1 MGLGEKHL
9 IEERDLL
16 RRARQLDEAALATIF
31 DTYFPALYR
40 YFYHHVH
47 QAQLAE
53 DLAAEVFCRL
63 LEQLAKRSGPRRH
76 LRAWLYRV
84 AYNLVV
90 DNSRRSVHRN
100 HDSLE
105 EDTACVTLDLEER
118 TDASLLRAEARAALM
133 SLTPQQ
139 REVII
144 LKFLEGYENQ
154 EVARIL
160 GTTVGAVKA
169 LQHRGLAALEQALN
183 GRQIAG
189 GNGHAV

>member
-1 MGLGEKHL
+1 LGLGEKHL

-16 RRARQLDEAALATIF
+16 RRARLLDEAALATIF

-47 QAQLAE
+47 QAQVAE
-53 DLAAEVFCRL
+53 DLAAEVFCRM
-63 LEQLAKRSGPRRH
+63 LEQLAKGSGPRNH

-90 DNSRRSVHRN
+90 DDSRRRVHRD

-105 EDTACVTLDLEER
+105 EETACAPGDLQEQ
-118 TDASLLRAEARAALM
+118 TDGSLLRAEARQALM
-133 SLTPQQ
+133 SLTPPQ

-169 LQHRGLAALEQALN
+169 LQHRGLTAMEQALKA
-183 GRQIAG
+183 RQVPG